1 MFYVNL
7 CVITKQKLILDTQKY
22 KDKGIK
28 AYYSSKSSIH
38 KRKKRKRKEK
48 EQRNYKTPESNEQ
61 FGNSKSM
68 YINKQFKCKQ
78 TKFSYQKTQ
87 SGQAEKII
95 RPNHMLLTRHSFQL
109 MRHSGLNMTTIFNA
123 NGDQKKAELAIL
135 MLDKTDFKPK
145 TVKRNKE
152 VHYIIIKGLI
162 HQEDITFVNIYV
174 LNRGA
179 LTYINIK

>member
-28 AYYSSKSSIH
+28 AHYSSKSSIH

-68 YINKQFKCKQ
+68 YINKQFKCK
-78 TKFSYQKTQ
+78 
-87 SGQAEKII
+87 
-95 RPNHMLLTRHSFQL
+95 
-109 MRHSGLNMTTIFNA
+109 
-123 NGDQKKAELAIL
+123 
-135 MLDKTDFKPK
+135 
-145 TVKRNKE
+145 
-152 VHYIIIKGLI
+152 
-162 HQEDITFVNIYV
+162 
-174 LNRGA
+174 
-179 LTYINIK
+179 